1 MVCIDSTNEILQG
14 YWKEALSPVF
24 IYFVWKWL
32 SAAERCG
39 PTTSSA
45 TFCGQSLRK
54 SLIHREMECRRLKLI
69 KFVTSLLGMNND
81 VGFVHTSEAFWGK
94 HNLLLGKMA
103 SIPLWM
109 EPLKFL
115 EIWPNFL
122 NHLKIWLS
130 SDSTQSTLGLNVLP
144 KDTLACWI
152 SQGSNQQ
159 PPWWPLLGYSHS
171 SCIWTFLLS
180 KTWSQKFCRVDV
192 ETVRG
197 NLHSL
202 WSVQFLVQLHCYSI
216 LRHWHIKRN

>member
-1 MVCIDSTNEILQG
+1 MTECCGEVRP
-14 YWKEALSPVF
+14 YYFLSNFLWAVTEE
-24 IYFVWKWL
+24 V
-32 SAAERCG
+32 
-39 PTTSSA
+39 
-45 TFCGQSLRK
+45 
-54 SLIHREMECRRLKLI
+54 LIQREMECRRLELI

-115 EIWPNFL
+115 ENWPNFL

-216 LRHWHIKRN
+216 LRH